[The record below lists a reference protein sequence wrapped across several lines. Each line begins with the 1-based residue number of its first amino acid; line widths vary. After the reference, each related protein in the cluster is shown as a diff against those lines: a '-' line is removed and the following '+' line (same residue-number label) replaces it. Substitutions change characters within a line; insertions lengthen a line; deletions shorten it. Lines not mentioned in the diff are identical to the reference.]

1 MGTAVARI
9 KSIAPLFLV
18 SGLKR
23 SIDLYAN
30 KFSFDLLSPYEN
42 FYTSVAR
49 DGHEI
54 HLRCRKRPSGGT
66 DALDAN
72 CSVEEVGVLYER
84 GSRRSAEVVHARR
97 DMPYARES
105 YISDP
110 DGSVFGFMEY
120 RWRFTLGES
129 NGERGE

>member
-18 SGLKR
+18 ADLKR
-23 SIDLYAN
+23 STELYAN
-30 KFSFDLLSPYEN
+30 KFSFDLLFPYEN

-54 HLRCRKRPSGGT
+54 CFKCGKRSLGGT
-66 DALDAN
+66 GALSAN
-72 CSVEEVGVLYER
+72 CSVEGVGVLYER
-84 GSRRSAEVVHARR
+84 GNRRSAEDVQSRR
-97 DMPYARES
+97 DMPYGRKS

-110 DGSVFGFMEY
+110 DGDVLGFV
-120 RWRFTLGES
+120 ES
-129 NGERGE
+129 R